1 MVVLYWIPVVLLL
14 VTAVWWRQSRRAHLR
29 GRPAPFTAS
38 SRKDSG
44 EGRRP

>member
-1 MVVLYWIPVVLLL
+1 MVVLYWTPVVLLL

-29 GRPAPFTAS
+29 GRPAPLAAS
-38 SRKDSG
+38 TRKDSG